1 MKNDSQ
7 SLPAGSEPEV
17 QPLSPQVQLEK
28 WCQQIGGDRATAGKW
43 QAGASSFLA
52 GRFADR
58 FTQICLRE
66 AKASRTRAAVFG
78 TAWAL
83 LDDDKAVIQAG
94 LDALFYL
101 IDNARDETRLS
112 RVASQVGKRI
122 EVVLFL
128 IHPAW
133 GKSWHL
139 EGLRLANGKN
149 LGIKPIMQMLRSKN
163 FELAKKFK
171 PLPAVER
178 QALGRLFI
186 EITRQATGMIQI
198 EHRVMRRH
206 KVPTIVMTETYWKFL
221 ARWKNNLL
229 CFRPAKMP
237 MVEPPREWTSQY
249 SGGFHT
255 YSTAAIDIPP
265 ERWNHHTRWMKDCVL
280 GSLNVLQQ
288 TAVTWNHDIIE
299 VQRQLWELNHS
310 IGSLPPRDR
319 VPYPVKAEYL
329 MKGEDDGL
337 KQFWDH
343 HWRWKQDKRRNGQRS
358 DFIHGRITYE
368 RLKDQPRLFF
378 TWKKDRRCRCYQE
391 GGNTGYLKAD
401 AQRSQLQ
408 SDHGALISGNEQEF
422 AWAMGDAA
430 GLPKSWE
437 QRVTWFAENELHI
450 IAAGQEP
457 LDRLGFWEGVREPF
471 RFISLCQEWAK
482 YEADYTYKTKLFFQ
496 LDQTCSAYGHAACL
510 TRDKWLAEQTNVIGR
525 HYSDLYLEI
534 LAATLSMMQNPEA
547 HGLHN
552 EADQKCLDW
561 WVEHGVTRKLVKEA
575 TMPII
580 YGRSHMTLMHGIQVY
595 LREHMSGF
603 IDREADN
610 LRAVELSV
618 CLAKYIHRA
627 VKGLMPS
634 VGCLAGWLRAVA
646 KVQIECGHRPYWLTP
661 NGVLVESYS
670 NEANVKQ
677 HQLVLSGRTVKFQC
691 DDHEGAPLDKRKS
704 LSKLA
709 ADYVHSMDASFL
721 EQFVWHWGNAY
732 NKPIITVHD
741 CMATTLDNVSM
752 MRTELQDQFSRFYSV
767 NHLEVMHYN
776 LQRELNKPL
785 PAPPV
790 LGDLKVSKI
799 GENPFLF
806 S

>member
-1 MKNDSQ
+1 MKNDPQPSPTDKQ
-7 SLPAGSEPEV
+7 PEL
-17 QPLSPQVQLEK
+17 QPVSPQVALEK
-28 WCQQIGGDRATAGKW
+28 WMQKIGGDRATAGKW
-43 QAGASSFLA
+43 QAGASGFLA

-58 FTQICLRE
+58 FVQICLKE
-66 AKASRTRAAVFG
+66 AKASRARAAVFG
-78 TAWAL
+78 SAWAM

-101 IDNARDETRLS
+101 IDNARDDTPLS
-112 RVASQVGKRI
+112 RVASQLGKRA
-122 EVVLFL
+122 ELVLFL
-128 IHPAW
+128 MHPAW

-149 LGIKPIMQMLRSKN
+149 LGVKPMMQMLR
-163 FELAKKFK
+163 AKGFRIGQKFK

-186 EITRQATGMIQI
+186 EITRLTTGMIEV
-198 EHRVMRRH
+198 EHRVMRKR
-206 KVPTIVMTETYWKFL
+206 KVPTIVMTEIYWTFL
-221 ARWKNNLL
+221 GQWKKNLM

-237 MVEPPREWTSQY
+237 MIEPPREWKSQY
-249 SGGFHT
+249 GGGFHT

-280 GSLNVLQQ
+280 GSINKLQE
-288 TAVTWNHDIIE
+288 TPVTWNHEIME
-299 VQRQLWELNHS
+299 LQRQLWELNHGV
-310 IGSLPPRDR
+310 GSLPPRDR
-319 VPYPVKAEYL
+319 VAYPVKAEYL
-329 MKGEDDGL
+329 AKGEEDSL
-337 KQFWDH
+337 KQFLDH

-368 RLKDQPRLFF
+368 RLKDQARMWF
-378 TWKKDRRCRCYQE
+378 TWKKDRRGRCYQE

-401 AQRSQLQ
+401 AWRSQLQ
-408 SDHGALISGNEQEF
+408 SDQGALISGNEQEF

-430 GLPKSWE
+430 GLPKSWD
-437 QRVTWFAENELHI
+437 QRLTWFTENELQI
-450 IAAGQEP
+450 IAAGKDP
-457 LDRLGFWEGVREPF
+457 LDRLGFWEGVKEPF
-471 RFISLCQEWAK
+471 RFVALCQEWAK
-482 YEADYTYKTKLFFQ
+482 YEADYTYQTKLFFQ

-510 TRDKWLAEQTNVIGR
+510 TRDKWLAEQTNVIGNS
-525 HYSDLYLEI
+525 YSDLYLEM

-547 HGLHN
+547 HGLHD
-552 EADQKCLDW
+552 EEDQKCLDW
-561 WVEHGVTRKLVKEA
+561 WLEHGVTRDLVKEA
-575 TMPII
+575 CMPII
-580 YGRSHMTLMHGIQVY
+580 YGRSHMTLMHGIQLY
-595 LREHMSGF
+595 LREQMCGF

-634 VGCLAGWLRAVA
+634 VGCLAGWLRAVG

-661 NGVLVESYS
+661 NGLLVESYS
-670 NEANVKQ
+670 NESNVKK
-677 HQLVLSGRTVKFQC
+677 HQLVLSGRTVTFQC

-709 ADYVHSMDASFL
+709 ADYVHSMDAAFL

-752 MRTELQDQFSRFYSV
+752 MRSELQDQFSRFYSV

-790 LGDLKVSKI
+790 LGDLTVSKI
-799 GENPFLF
+799 GGNPFLF